1 MKKMLSLLLVFTLVL
16 SMATS
21 AFAAEGTDCGE
32 QPQEQ
37 EDQTAPTVSTLE
49 ELQAAIAAAKDG
61 DTIAIS
67 EEITLDAVTLE
78 TNKRIVIIRS
88 DTYPSGTLIRLYNG
102 AKISGFIFEEPT
114 DSTIICVS
122 SWETAIEIKNCQ
134 FIGNSMNT
142 QSFINAYGGINYP
155 NQVRI
160 DSCYFDGAT
169 KSAIVCTN
177 GLTLTITDSA
187 LTNNSSSTQG
197 GAIYSGGTLILNNF
211 IITDNRAV
219 AGGGIYCNGDLT
231 LTNCQ
236 FSGNEV
242 ENKMYGTDILSL
254 GTLSITDEQVDGAGY
269 YEESTGQKVT
279 LPLTDHANVAK
290 LIYLTDEQAAEYF
303 APEEPDNPDDTEDN
317 EQNGGEDNSN
327 PDEPDEGEPDNPA
340 ETPSDPPE
348 QPDNGEDGDTPI
360 EPEEPP
366 TTPEEPQ
373 DKPDSSDDDYEPPVY
388 RPVRPTKPVEPEPQP
403 APALICNNAVIDTS
417 RSAKLQGYGDGLL
430 HEDDSL
436 SRAQM
441 ATIVYRLLDD
451 ESVAALSVPSSS
463 FTDVDASAWYAPFVL
478 ALADAGV
485 VGGTGNGYF
494 APDSPTTWVQLL
506 TVLGRFVERQECALQ
521 HIRYDGW
528 ARPAIETAVALGW
541 IEDSAEIVPDDVITR
556 GEAVEL
562 INMVLKQYR

>member
-32 QPQEQ
+32 QPQDQ

-78 TNKRIVIIRS
+78 TNKRIIIIRS

-177 GLTLTITDSA
+177 GLTLTITDSGF
-187 LTNNSSSTQG
+187 TDNSSLTQG
-197 GAIYSGGTLILNNF
+197 GAIYSSSTLIL
-211 IITDNRAV
+211 DNCIFTGNKAV
-219 AGGGIYCNGDLT
+219 SGGGVYCSGDLT
-231 LTNCQ
+231 ITDCQ
-236 FSGNEV
+236 FSENQI
-242 ENKMYGTDILSL
+242 ENKTFGTDILSL
-254 GTLSITDEQVDGAGY
+254 GILTMTDDPRDGTGY
-269 YEESTGQKVT
+269 YEESTGEKIV
-279 LPLTDHANVAK
+279 LPLTDYASTAK
-290 LIYLTDEQAAEYF
+290 LIFLTDEQAAEYF
-303 APEEPDNPDDTEDN
+303 APEEPDNPDE
-317 EQNGGEDNSN
+317 
-327 PDEPDEGEPDNPA
+327 EPDTP
-340 ETPSDPPE
+340 ETPSEPPE
-348 QPDNGEDGDTPI
+348 QPDNGEDGDAPI
-360 EPEEPP
+360 EPEESP
-366 TTPEEPQ
+366 TTPEGPQ

-403 APALICNNAVIDTS
+403 APSLICNNAVIDTS

-478 ALADAGV
+478 TLADAGV

>member
-32 QPQEQ
+32 QPQDQ

-49 ELQAAIAAAKDG
+49 ELQAAIAVAKDG

-177 GLTLTITDSA
+177 GLTLTITDSGF
-187 LTNNSSSTQG
+187 TDNSSLTQG
-197 GAIYSGGTLILNNF
+197 GAIYSSSTLIL
-211 IITDNRAV
+211 DNCIFTGNKAV
-219 AGGGIYCNGDLT
+219 SGGGVYCSGDLT
-231 LTNCQ
+231 ITDCQ
-236 FSGNEV
+236 FSENQI
-242 ENKMYGTDILSL
+242 ENKTFGTDILSL
-254 GTLSITDEQVDGAGY
+254 GILTMTDDPRDGTGY
-269 YEESTGQKVT
+269 YEESTGEKIV
-279 LPLTDHANVAK
+279 LPLTDYASTAK
-290 LIYLTDEQAAEYF
+290 LIFLTDEQAAEYF
-303 APEEPDNPDDTEDN
+303 APEEPDNPDE
-317 EQNGGEDNSN
+317 
-327 PDEPDEGEPDNPA
+327 EPDTP
-340 ETPSDPPE
+340 ETPSEPPE
-348 QPDNGEDGDTPI
+348 QPDNGEDGDAPI
-360 EPEEPP
+360 EPEESP
-366 TTPEEPQ
+366 TTPEGPQ

-403 APALICNNAVIDTS
+403 APSLICNNAVIDTS

-528 ARPAIETAVALGW
+528 AKPAIETAVVLGW

>member
-32 QPQEQ
+32 QPQDQ

-177 GLTLTITDSA
+177 GLTLTITDSGF
-187 LTNNSSSTQG
+187 TDNSSLTQG
-197 GAIYSGGTLILNNF
+197 GAIYSSSTLIL
-211 IITDNRAV
+211 DNCIFTGNKAV
-219 AGGGIYCNGDLT
+219 SGGGVYCSGDLT
-231 LTNCQ
+231 ITDCQ
-236 FSGNEV
+236 FSENQI
-242 ENKMYGTDILSL
+242 ENKTFGTDILSL
-254 GTLSITDEQVDGAGY
+254 GILTMTDDPRDGTGY
-269 YEESTGQKVT
+269 YEESTGEKIV
-279 LPLTDHANVAK
+279 LPLTDYASTAK
-290 LIYLTDEQAAEYF
+290 LIFLTDEQAAEYF
-303 APEEPDNPDDTEDN
+303 APEEPDNPDE
-317 EQNGGEDNSN
+317 
-327 PDEPDEGEPDNPA
+327 EPDTP
-340 ETPSDPPE
+340 ETPSEPPE
-348 QPDNGEDGDTPI
+348 QPDNGEDGDAPI
-360 EPEEPP
+360 EPEESP
-366 TTPEEPQ
+366 TTPEGPQ

-403 APALICNNAVIDTS
+403 APSLICNNAVIDTS

-478 ALADAGV
+478 TLADAGV

-528 ARPAIETAVALGW
+528 ARSAIETAVALGW

>member
-32 QPQEQ
+32 QPQDQ

-88 DTYPSGTLIRLYNG
+88 NTYPSGTLIRLYNG

-177 GLTLTITDSA
+177 GLTLTITDSGF
-187 LTNNSSSTQG
+187 TDNSSLTQG
-197 GAIYSGGTLILNNF
+197 GAIYSSSTLIL
-211 IITDNRAV
+211 DNCIFTGNKAV
-219 AGGGIYCNGDLT
+219 SGGGVYCSGDLT
-231 LTNCQ
+231 ITDCQ
-236 FSGNEV
+236 FSENQI
-242 ENKMYGTDILSL
+242 ENKTFGTDILSL
-254 GTLSITDEQVDGAGY
+254 GILTMTDDPRDGTGY
-269 YEESTGQKVT
+269 YEESTGEKIV
-279 LPLTDHANVAK
+279 LPLTDYASTAK
-290 LIYLTDEQAAEYF
+290 LIFLTDEQAAEYF
-303 APEEPDNPDDTEDN
+303 APEEPDNPDE
-317 EQNGGEDNSN
+317 
-327 PDEPDEGEPDNPA
+327 EPDTP
-340 ETPSDPPE
+340 ETPSEPPE
-348 QPDNGEDGDTPI
+348 QPDNGEDGDAPI
-360 EPEEPP
+360 EPEESP
-366 TTPEEPQ
+366 TTPEGPQ

-403 APALICNNAVIDTS
+403 APSLICNNAVIDTS

-478 ALADAGV
+478 TLADAGV

>member
-1 MKKMLSLLLVFTLVL
+1 MEATRSL
-16 SMATS
+16 
-21 AFAAEGTDCGE
+21 
-32 QPQEQ
+32 
-37 EDQTAPTVSTLE
+37 
-49 ELQAAIAAAKDG
+49 IAAAKDG

-67 EEITLDAVTLE
+67 AEITLDAVTLE
-78 TNKRIVIIRS
+78 TNKRIFIIRS

-348 QPDNGEDGDTPI
+348 QPDDGEDGDTPI

-373 DKPDSSDDDYEPPVY
+373 DKPDSSDD
-388 RPVRPTKPVEPEPQP
+388 
-403 APALICNNAVIDTS
+403 
-417 RSAKLQGYGDGLL
+417 GY
-430 HEDDSL
+430 
-436 SRAQM
+436 
-441 ATIVYRLLDD
+441 
-451 ESVAALSVPSSS
+451 
-463 FTDVDASAWYAPFVL
+463 
-478 ALADAGV
+478 
-485 VGGTGNGYF
+485 
-494 APDSPTTWVQLL
+494 
-506 TVLGRFVERQECALQ
+506 
-521 HIRYDGW
+521 
-528 ARPAIETAVALGW
+528 
-541 IEDSAEIVPDDVITR
+541 
-556 GEAVEL
+556 
-562 INMVLKQYR
+562 

>member
-1 MKKMLSLLLVFTLVL
+1 MKKMLSLLLAFALVL

-21 AFAAEGTDCGE
+21 AFAAEGTDWGE

-67 EEITLDAVTLE
+67 AEITLDAVTLE

-114 DSTIICVS
+114 DSTIICGS

-155 NQVRI
+155 NQVKI

-187 LTNNSSSTQG
+187 LTNNSSSTPG
-197 GAIYSGGTLILNNF
+197 GAIYSGGTLMLNNC
-211 IITDNRAV
+211 IITDNHAV
-219 AGGGIYCNGDLT
+219 AGGGIYCNGNLT

-269 YEESTGQKVT
+269 YEESTGEKVT
-279 LPLTDHANVAK
+279 LPLTDYANVAK

-303 APEEPDNPDDTEDN
+303 APEEPDNPGDTEGN

-327 PDEPDEGEPDNPA
+327 PDEPDESEPDNPA
-340 ETPSDPPE
+340 ETPS
-348 QPDNGEDGDTPI
+348 
-360 EPEEPP
+360 
-366 TTPEEPQ
+366 EPQ

-388 RPVRPTKPVEPEPQP
+388 RPVRPTKPVKPDPQP
-403 APALICNNAVIDTS
+403 APALICNSAVIDTS
-417 RSAKLQGYGDGLL
+417 RSIKLQGYADGLI
-430 HEDDSL
+430 HEDDPL

-451 ESVAALSVPSSS
+451 ESVAALSVPSRS
-463 FTDVDASAWYAPFVL
+463 FTDVDASAWYAPSVL

-494 APDSPTTWVQLL
+494 APDSPTTWAQLL
-506 TVLGRFVERQECALQ
+506 TVLGRFVEQQECALQ

-556 GEAVEL
+556 GAAVNL

>member
-32 QPQEQ
+32 QPQDQ

-177 GLTLTITDSA
+177 GLTLTITDSGF
-187 LTNNSSSTQG
+187 TDNSSLTQG
-197 GAIYSGGTLILNNF
+197 GAIYSSSTLILDNCIFTGNKAVSGGGVYCSGDLP
-211 IITDNRAV
+211 ITD
-219 AGGGIYCNGDLT
+219 
-231 LTNCQ
+231 CQ
-236 FSGNEV
+236 FSENQI
-242 ENKMYGTDILSL
+242 ENKTFGTDILSL
-254 GTLSITDEQVDGAGY
+254 GILTMTDDPRDGTGY
-269 YEESTGQKVT
+269 YEESTGEKIV
-279 LPLTDHANVAK
+279 LPLTDYASTAK
-290 LIYLTDEQAAEYF
+290 LIFLTDEQAAEYF
-303 APEEPDNPDDTEDN
+303 APEEPDNPDE
-317 EQNGGEDNSN
+317 
-327 PDEPDEGEPDNPA
+327 EPDTP
-340 ETPSDPPE
+340 ETPSEPPE
-348 QPDNGEDGDTPI
+348 QPDNGEDGDAPI
-360 EPEEPP
+360 EPEESP
-366 TTPEEPQ
+366 TTPEGPQ

-403 APALICNNAVIDTS
+403 APSLICNNAVIDTS

-478 ALADAGV
+478 TLADAGV

>member
-32 QPQEQ
+32 QPQDQ

-177 GLTLTITDSA
+177 GLTLTITDSGF
-187 LTNNSSSTQG
+187 TDNSSLTQG
-197 GAIYSGGTLILNNF
+197 GAIYSSSTLIL
-211 IITDNRAV
+211 DNCIFTGNKAV
-219 AGGGIYCNGDLT
+219 SGGGVYCSGDLT
-231 LTNCQ
+231 ITDCQ
-236 FSGNEV
+236 FSENQI
-242 ENKMYGTDILSL
+242 ENKTFGTDILSL
-254 GTLSITDEQVDGAGY
+254 GILTMTDDPRDGTGY
-269 YEESTGQKVT
+269 YEESTGEKIV
-279 LPLTDHANVAK
+279 LPLTDYASTAK
-290 LIYLTDEQAAEYF
+290 LIFLTDEQAAEYF
-303 APEEPDNPDDTEDN
+303 APEEPDNPDE
-317 EQNGGEDNSN
+317 
-327 PDEPDEGEPDNPA
+327 EPDTP
-340 ETPSDPPE
+340 ETPSEPPE
-348 QPDNGEDGDTPI
+348 QPDNGEDGDAPI
-360 EPEEPP
+360 EPEESP
-366 TTPEEPQ
+366 TTPEGPQ
-373 DKPDSSDDDYEPPVY
+373 YKPDSSDDDYEPPIY

-403 APALICNNAVIDTS
+403 APSLICNNAVIDTS

-478 ALADAGV
+478 TLADAGV

>member
-1 MKKMLSLLLVFTLVL
+1 MKKMLSLLLAFALVL

-21 AFAAEGTDCGE
+21 AFAAEGTDWGE

-67 EEITLDAVTLE
+67 AEITLDAVTLE

-155 NQVRI
+155 NQVKI

-187 LTNNSSSTQG
+187 LTKNSSSTPG
-197 GAIYSGGTLILNNF
+197 GAIYSGGTLMLNNC
-211 IITDNRAV
+211 IITDNHAV
-219 AGGGIYCNGDLT
+219 AGGGIYCNGNLT

-269 YEESTGQKVT
+269 YEESTGEKVT
-279 LPLTDHANVAK
+279 LPLTDYANVAK

-303 APEEPDNPDDTEDN
+303 APEEPDNPGDTEGN

-327 PDEPDEGEPDNPA
+327 PDEPDESEPDNPA
-340 ETPSDPPE
+340 ETPS
-348 QPDNGEDGDTPI
+348 
-360 EPEEPP
+360 
-366 TTPEEPQ
+366 EPQ

-388 RPVRPTKPVEPEPQP
+388 RPVRPTKPVKPDPQP
-403 APALICNNAVIDTS
+403 APALICNSAVIDTS
-417 RSAKLQGYGDGLL
+417 RSIKLQGYADGLI
-430 HEDDSL
+430 HEDDPL

-451 ESVAALSVPSSS
+451 ESVAALSVPSRS
-463 FTDVDASAWYAPFVL
+463 FTDVDASAWYAPSVL

-494 APDSPTTWVQLL
+494 APDSPTTWAQLL
-506 TVLGRFVERQECALQ
+506 TVLGRFVEQQECALQ

-528 ARPAIETAVALGW
+528 ARPTIETAVALGW

-556 GEAVEL
+556 GAAVNL

>member
-67 EEITLDAVTLE
+67 AEITLDAVTLE
-78 TNKRIVIIRS
+78 TNKRIFIIRS

-348 QPDNGEDGDTPI
+348 QPDDGEDGDTPI

-521 HIRYDGW
+521 HIRYDGH
-528 ARPAIETAVALGW
+528 
-541 IEDSAEIVPDDVITR
+541 
-556 GEAVEL
+556 
-562 INMVLKQYR
+562 

>member
-1 MKKMLSLLLVFTLVL
+1 MKKMLSLLLVFALVL

-21 AFAAEGTDCGE
+21 AFAAEGTDWGE

-49 ELQAAIAAAKDG
+49 ELQAAIAATKDG

-67 EEITLDAVTLE
+67 AEITLDAVTLE

-155 NQVRI
+155 NQVKI

-187 LTNNSSSTQG
+187 LTNNSSSTPG
-197 GAIYSGGTLILNNF
+197 GAIYSGGTLILNNC
-211 IITDNRAV
+211 IITDNHAV

-269 YEESTGQKVT
+269 YEESTGEKVT
-279 LPLTDHANVAK
+279 LPLTDCANVAK

-303 APEEPDNPDDTEDN
+303 APEEPDNPGDTEGN

-327 PDEPDEGEPDNPA
+327 PDEPDESEPDNPA
-340 ETPSDPPE
+340 ETPS
-348 QPDNGEDGDTPI
+348 
-360 EPEEPP
+360 
-366 TTPEEPQ
+366 EPQ

-388 RPVRPTKPVEPEPQP
+388 RPVRPTKPVKPDPQP

-417 RSAKLQGYGDGLL
+417 RSIKLQGYADGLI
-430 HEDDSL
+430 HEDDPL

-441 ATIVYRLLDD
+441 ATIVYRSLDD
-451 ESVAALSVPSSS
+451 ESVAALSVPSRS
-463 FTDVDASAWYAPFVL
+463 FTDVDASAWYAPSVL

-494 APDSPTTWVQLL
+494 APDSPTTWAQLL
-506 TVLGRFVERQECALQ
+506 TVLGRFVEQQECALQ

-556 GEAVEL
+556 GAAVNL

>member
-32 QPQEQ
+32 QPQDQ

-177 GLTLTITDSA
+177 GLTLTITDSGF
-187 LTNNSSSTQG
+187 TDNSSLTQG
-197 GAIYSGGTLILNNF
+197 GAIYSSSTLIL
-211 IITDNRAV
+211 DNCIFTGNKAV
-219 AGGGIYCNGDLT
+219 SGGGVYCSGDLT
-231 LTNCQ
+231 ITDCQ
-236 FSGNEV
+236 FSENQI
-242 ENKMYGTDILSL
+242 ENKTFGTDVLSL
-254 GTLSITDEQVDGAGY
+254 GILTMTDDPRDGTGY
-269 YEESTGQKVT
+269 YEESTGEKIV
-279 LPLTDHANVAK
+279 LPLTDYASTAK
-290 LIYLTDEQAAEYF
+290 LIFLTDEQAAEYF
-303 APEEPDNPDDTEDN
+303 APEEPDNPDE
-317 EQNGGEDNSN
+317 
-327 PDEPDEGEPDNPA
+327 EPDTP
-340 ETPSDPPE
+340 ETPSEPPE
-348 QPDNGEDGDTPI
+348 QPDNGEDGDAPI
-360 EPEEPP
+360 EPEESP
-366 TTPEEPQ
+366 TTPEGPQ
-373 DKPDSSDDDYEPPVY
+373 YKPDSSDDDYEPPIY

-403 APALICNNAVIDTS
+403 APSLICNNAVIDTS

-478 ALADAGV
+478 TLADAGV

>member
-1 MKKMLSLLLVFTLVL
+1 MKKMLSLLLVFALVL

-21 AFAAEGTDCGE
+21 AFAAEGTDWGE

-67 EEITLDAVTLE
+67 AEITLDAVTLE

-155 NQVRI
+155 NQVKI

-187 LTNNSSSTQG
+187 LTNNSSSTPG
-197 GAIYSGGTLILNNF
+197 GAIYSGGTLILNNC
-211 IITDNRAV
+211 IITDNHAV
-219 AGGGIYCNGDLT
+219 AGGGICCNGDLT

-269 YEESTGQKVT
+269 YEESTGEKVT
-279 LPLTDHANVAK
+279 LPLTDCANVAK

-303 APEEPDNPDDTEDN
+303 APEEPDNPGDTEGN

-327 PDEPDEGEPDNPA
+327 PDEPDESEPDNPA
-340 ETPSDPPE
+340 ETPS
-348 QPDNGEDGDTPI
+348 
-360 EPEEPP
+360 
-366 TTPEEPQ
+366 EPQ

-388 RPVRPTKPVEPEPQP
+388 RPVRPTKPVKPDPQP

-417 RSAKLQGYGDGLL
+417 RSIKLQGYADGLI
-430 HEDDSL
+430 HEDDPL

-451 ESVAALSVPSSS
+451 ESVAALSVPSRS
-463 FTDVDASAWYAPFVL
+463 FTDVDASAWYAPSVL

-494 APDSPTTWVQLL
+494 APDSPTTWAQLL
-506 TVLGRFVERQECALQ
+506 TVLGRFVEQQECALQ

-541 IEDSAEIVPDDVITR
+541 IEDSAEIVLDDVITR
-556 GEAVEL
+556 GAAVNL

>member
-1 MKKMLSLLLVFTLVL
+1 MKKMLSLLLVFMLVL

-21 AFAAEGTDCGE
+21 AFAAEGTDCSE

-67 EEITLDAVTLE
+67 AEITLDAVTLE

-102 AKISGFIFEEPT
+102 ARISGFIFEEPT

-155 NQVRI
+155 NQVKI

-177 GLTLTITDSA
+177 RLTLTITDSA

-197 GAIYSGGTLILNNF
+197 GAIYSGGTLILNNC

-236 FSGNEV
+236 FSGDEV

-451 ESVAALSVPSSS
+451 ESVAALSAPSSS
-463 FTDVDASAWYAPFVL
+463 FTDVDADAWYAPSVL

-485 VGGTGNGYF
+485 VGGTGGGCF
-494 APDSPTTWVQLL
+494 APNSPTTWAQLL
-506 TVLGRFVERQECALQ
+506 TVLGRFVEPQECPLQ
-521 HIRYDGW
+521 LIQYDGW
-528 ARPAIETAVALGW
+528 AREAVQSAVAYGW
-541 IEDSAEIVPDDVITR
+541 LEDSADFNADAVVSR
-556 GEAVEL
+556 GELVEF
-562 INMVLKQYR
+562 INGILELYR

>member
-32 QPQEQ
+32 QPQDQ

-177 GLTLTITDSA
+177 GLTLTITDSGF
-187 LTNNSSSTQG
+187 TDNSSLTQG
-197 GAIYSGGTLILNNF
+197 GAIYSSSTLIL
-211 IITDNRAV
+211 DNCIFTGNKAV
-219 AGGGIYCNGDLT
+219 SGGGVYCSGDLT
-231 LTNCQ
+231 ITDCQ
-236 FSGNEV
+236 FSENQI
-242 ENKMYGTDILSL
+242 ENKTFGTDILSL
-254 GTLSITDEQVDGAGY
+254 GILTMTDDPRDGTGY
-269 YEESTGQKVT
+269 YEESTGEKIV
-279 LPLTDHANVAK
+279 LPLTDYASTAK
-290 LIYLTDEQAAEYF
+290 LIFLTDEQAAEYF
-303 APEEPDNPDDTEDN
+303 APEEPDNPDE
-317 EQNGGEDNSN
+317 
-327 PDEPDEGEPDNPA
+327 EPDTP
-340 ETPSDPPE
+340 ETPSEPPE
-348 QPDNGEDGDTPI
+348 QPDNGEDGDAPI
-360 EPEEPP
+360 EPEESP
-366 TTPEEPQ
+366 TTPEGPQ

-403 APALICNNAVIDTS
+403 APSLICNNAVIDTS

-478 ALADAGV
+478 TLADAGV

-562 INMVLKQYR
+562 INMVLKAEIVEP

>member
-32 QPQEQ
+32 QPQDQ

-177 GLTLTITDSA
+177 GLTLTIADSGFTD
-187 LTNNSSSTQG
+187 NSSLTQG
-197 GAIYSGGTLILNNF
+197 GAIYSSSTLIL
-211 IITDNRAV
+211 DNCIFTGNKAV
-219 AGGGIYCNGDLT
+219 SGGGVYCSGDLT
-231 LTNCQ
+231 ITDCQ
-236 FSGNEV
+236 FSENQI
-242 ENKMYGTDILSL
+242 ENKTFGTDILSL
-254 GTLSITDEQVDGAGY
+254 GILTMTDDPRDGTGY
-269 YEESTGQKVT
+269 YEESTGEKIV
-279 LPLTDHANVAK
+279 LPLTDYASTAK
-290 LIYLTDEQAAEYF
+290 LIFLTDEQAAEYF
-303 APEEPDNPDDTEDN
+303 APEEPDNPDE
-317 EQNGGEDNSN
+317 
-327 PDEPDEGEPDNPA
+327 EPDTP
-340 ETPSDPPE
+340 ETPSEPPE
-348 QPDNGEDGDTPI
+348 QPDNGEDGDAPI
-360 EPEEPP
+360 EPEESP
-366 TTPEEPQ
+366 TTPEGPQ

-403 APALICNNAVIDTS
+403 APSLICNNAVIDTS

-478 ALADAGV
+478 TLADAGV

>member
-1 MKKMLSLLLVFTLVL
+1 MKKMLSLLLAFALVL

-21 AFAAEGTDCGE
+21 AFAAEGTDWGE

-67 EEITLDAVTLE
+67 AEITLDAVTLE

-155 NQVRI
+155 NQVKI

-187 LTNNSSSTQG
+187 LTNNSSSTPG
-197 GAIYSGGTLILNNF
+197 GAIYSGGTLMLNNC
-211 IITDNRAV
+211 IITDNHAV
-219 AGGGIYCNGDLT
+219 AGGGIYCNGNLT

-269 YEESTGQKVT
+269 YEESTGEKVT
-279 LPLTDHANVAK
+279 LPLTDYANVAK

-303 APEEPDNPDDTEDN
+303 APEEPDNPGDTEGN

-327 PDEPDEGEPDNPA
+327 PDEPDESEPDNPA
-340 ETPSDPPE
+340 ETPS
-348 QPDNGEDGDTPI
+348 
-360 EPEEPP
+360 
-366 TTPEEPQ
+366 EPQ

-388 RPVRPTKPVEPEPQP
+388 RPVRPTKPVKPDPQP
-403 APALICNNAVIDTS
+403 APALICNSAVIDTS
-417 RSAKLQGYGDGLL
+417 RSIKLQGYADGLI
-430 HEDDSL
+430 HEDDPL

-451 ESVAALSVPSSS
+451 ESVAALSVPSRS
-463 FTDVDASAWYAPFVL
+463 FTDVDASAWYAPSVL

-494 APDSPTTWVQLL
+494 APDIPTTWAQLL
-506 TVLGRFVERQECALQ
+506 TVLGRFVEQQECALQ

-556 GEAVEL
+556 GAAVNL

>member
-1 MKKMLSLLLVFTLVL
+1 MKKMLSLLLVFALVL

-21 AFAAEGTDCGE
+21 AFAAEGTDWGE

-67 EEITLDAVTLE
+67 AEITLDAVTLE

-155 NQVRI
+155 NQVKI

-187 LTNNSSSTQG
+187 LTNNSSSTPG
-197 GAIYSGGTLILNNF
+197 GAIYSGGTLILNNC
-211 IITDNRAV
+211 IISDNHAV

-269 YEESTGQKVT
+269 YEEATGEKVT
-279 LPLTDHANVAK
+279 LPLTDYANVAK

-303 APEEPDNPDDTEDN
+303 APEEPDNPGDTEGN

-327 PDEPDEGEPDNPA
+327 PDEPDESEPDNPA
-340 ETPSDPPE
+340 ETPS
-348 QPDNGEDGDTPI
+348 
-360 EPEEPP
+360 
-366 TTPEEPQ
+366 EPQ

-388 RPVRPTKPVEPEPQP
+388 RPVRPTKPVKPDPQP

-417 RSAKLQGYGDGLL
+417 RSIKLQGYADGLI
-430 HEDDSL
+430 HEDDPL

-451 ESVAALSVPSSS
+451 ESVAALSVPSRS
-463 FTDVDASAWYAPFVL
+463 FTDVDASAWYAPSVL

-494 APDSPTTWVQLL
+494 APDSPTTWAQLL
-506 TVLGRFVERQECALQ
+506 TVLGRFVEQQECALQ

-556 GEAVEL
+556 GAAVNL

>member
-32 QPQEQ
+32 QPQDQ

-177 GLTLTITDSA
+177 GLTLTITDSGF
-187 LTNNSSSTQG
+187 TDNSSLTQG
-197 GAIYSGGTLILNNF
+197 GAIYSSSTLIL
-211 IITDNRAV
+211 DNCIFTGNKAV
-219 AGGGIYCNGDLT
+219 SGGGVYCSGDLT
-231 LTNCQ
+231 ITDCQ
-236 FSGNEV
+236 FSENQI
-242 ENKMYGTDILSL
+242 ENKTFGTDILSL
-254 GTLSITDEQVDGAGY
+254 GILTMTDDPRDGTGY
-269 YEESTGQKVT
+269 YEESTGEKIV
-279 LPLTDHANVAK
+279 LPLTDYASTAK
-290 LIYLTDEQAAEYF
+290 LIFLTDEQAAEYF
-303 APEEPDNPDDTEDN
+303 APEEPDNPDE
-317 EQNGGEDNSN
+317 
-327 PDEPDEGEPDNPA
+327 EPDTP
-340 ETPSDPPE
+340 ETPSEPPE
-348 QPDNGEDGDTPI
+348 QPDNGEDGDA
-360 EPEEPP
+360 PEESP

-403 APALICNNAVIDTS
+403 APSLICNNAVIDTS

-528 ARPAIETAVALGW
+528 AKPAIETAVVLGW

>member
-32 QPQEQ
+32 QPQDQ

-177 GLTLTITDSA
+177 GLTLTITDSGF
-187 LTNNSSSTQG
+187 TDNSSLTQG
-197 GAIYSGGTLILNNF
+197 GAIYSSSTLIL
-211 IITDNRAV
+211 DNCIFTGNKAV
-219 AGGGIYCNGDLT
+219 SGGGVYCSGDLT
-231 LTNCQ
+231 ITDCQ
-236 FSGNEV
+236 FSENQI
-242 ENKMYGTDILSL
+242 ENKTFGTDILSL
-254 GTLSITDEQVDGAGY
+254 GILTMTDDPRDGTGY
-269 YEESTGQKVT
+269 YEESTGEKIV
-279 LPLTDHANVAK
+279 LPLTDYASTAK
-290 LIYLTDEQAAEYF
+290 LIFLTDEQAAEYF
-303 APEEPDNPDDTEDN
+303 APEEPDNPDE
-317 EQNGGEDNSN
+317 
-327 PDEPDEGEPDNPA
+327 EPDTP
-340 ETPSDPPE
+340 ETPSEPPE
-348 QPDNGEDGDTPI
+348 QPDNGEDGDAPI
-360 EPEEPP
+360 EPEESP
-366 TTPEEPQ
+366 TTPEGPQ
-373 DKPDSSDDDYEPPVY
+373 NKPDSSDDDYEPPVY

-403 APALICNNAVIDTS
+403 APSLICNNAVIDTS

-478 ALADAGV
+478 TLADAGV

>member
-32 QPQEQ
+32 QPQDQ

-177 GLTLTITDSA
+177 GLTLTITDSGF
-187 LTNNSSSTQG
+187 TDNSSLTQG
-197 GAIYSGGTLILNNF
+197 GAIYSSSTLIL
-211 IITDNRAV
+211 DNCIFTGNKAV
-219 AGGGIYCNGDLT
+219 SGGGVYCSGDLT
-231 LTNCQ
+231 ITDCQ
-236 FSGNEV
+236 FSENQI
-242 ENKMYGTDILSL
+242 ENKTFGTDILSL
-254 GTLSITDEQVDGAGY
+254 GILTMTDDPRDGTGY
-269 YEESTGQKVT
+269 YEESTGEKIV
-279 LPLTDHANVAK
+279 LPLTDYASTAK
-290 LIYLTDEQAAEYF
+290 LIFLTDEQAAEYF
-303 APEEPDNPDDTEDN
+303 APEEPDNPDE
-317 EQNGGEDNSN
+317 
-327 PDEPDEGEPDNPA
+327 EPDTP
-340 ETPSDPPE
+340 ETPSEPPE
-348 QPDNGEDGDTPI
+348 QPDNGEDGDAPI
-360 EPEEPP
+360 EPEESP
-366 TTPEEPQ
+366 TTPEGPQ

-403 APALICNNAVIDTS
+403 APSLICNNAVIDTS

-451 ESVAALSVPSSS
+451 ESVAALSVPSRS
-463 FTDVDASAWYAPFVL
+463 FTDVDAGAWYAPSVL

>member
-32 QPQEQ
+32 QPQDQ

-177 GLTLTITDSA
+177 GLTLTITDSGF
-187 LTNNSSSTQG
+187 TDNSSLTQG
-197 GAIYSGGTLILNNF
+197 GAIYSSSTLIL
-211 IITDNRAV
+211 DNCIFTVNKAV
-219 AGGGIYCNGDLT
+219 SGGGVYCSGDLT
-231 LTNCQ
+231 ITDCQ
-236 FSGNEV
+236 FSENQI
-242 ENKMYGTDILSL
+242 ENKTFGTDILSL
-254 GTLSITDEQVDGAGY
+254 GILTMTDDPRDGTGY
-269 YEESTGQKVT
+269 YEESTGEKIV
-279 LPLTDHANVAK
+279 LPLTDYASTAK
-290 LIYLTDEQAAEYF
+290 LIFLTDEQAAEYF
-303 APEEPDNPDDTEDN
+303 APEEPDNPDE
-317 EQNGGEDNSN
+317 
-327 PDEPDEGEPDNPA
+327 EPDTP
-340 ETPSDPPE
+340 ETPSEPPE
-348 QPDNGEDGDTPI
+348 QPDNGEDGDAPI
-360 EPEEPP
+360 EPEESP
-366 TTPEEPQ
+366 TTPEGPQ

-403 APALICNNAVIDTS
+403 APSLICNNAVIDTS

-478 ALADAGV
+478 TLADAGV

>member
-32 QPQEQ
+32 QPQDQ

-177 GLTLTITDSA
+177 GLTLTITDSGF
-187 LTNNSSSTQG
+187 TDNSSLTQG
-197 GAIYSGGTLILNNF
+197 GAIYSSSTLIL
-211 IITDNRAV
+211 DNCIFTGNKAV
-219 AGGGIYCNGDLT
+219 SGGGVYCSGDLT
-231 LTNCQ
+231 ITDCQ
-236 FSGNEV
+236 FSENQI
-242 ENKMYGTDILSL
+242 ENKTFGTDILSL
-254 GTLSITDEQVDGAGY
+254 GILTMTDDPRDGTGY
-269 YEESTGQKVT
+269 YEESTGEKIV
-279 LPLTDHANVAK
+279 LPLTDYASTAK
-290 LIYLTDEQAAEYF
+290 LIFLTDEQAAEYF
-303 APEEPDNPDDTEDN
+303 APEEPDNPDE
-317 EQNGGEDNSN
+317 
-327 PDEPDEGEPDNPA
+327 EPDTP
-340 ETPSDPPE
+340 ETPSEPPE
-348 QPDNGEDGDTPI
+348 QPDNGEDGDAPI
-360 EPEEPP
+360 EPEESP
-366 TTPEEPQ
+366 TTPEGPQ
-373 DKPDSSDDDYEPPVY
+373 YKPDSSDDDYEPPIY
-388 RPVRPTKPVEPEPQP
+388 RPVRPTKPVEPEPKP
-403 APALICNNAVIDTS
+403 APSLICNNAVIDTS

-478 ALADAGV
+478 TLADAGV

>member
-1 MKKMLSLLLVFTLVL
+1 MKKILSLLLVFTLVL

-32 QPQEQ
+32 QPQDQ

-177 GLTLTITDSA
+177 GLTLTITDSGF
-187 LTNNSSSTQG
+187 TDNSSLTQG
-197 GAIYSGGTLILNNF
+197 GAIYSSSTLIL
-211 IITDNRAV
+211 DNCIFTGNKAV
-219 AGGGIYCNGDLT
+219 SGGGVYCSGDLT
-231 LTNCQ
+231 ITDCQ
-236 FSGNEV
+236 FSENQI
-242 ENKMYGTDILSL
+242 ENKTFGTDILSL
-254 GTLSITDEQVDGAGY
+254 GILTMTDDPRDGTGY
-269 YEESTGQKVT
+269 YEESTGEKIV
-279 LPLTDHANVAK
+279 LPLTDYASTAK
-290 LIYLTDEQAAEYF
+290 LIFLTDEQAAEYF
-303 APEEPDNPDDTEDN
+303 APEEPDNPDE
-317 EQNGGEDNSN
+317 
-327 PDEPDEGEPDNPA
+327 EPDTP
-340 ETPSDPPE
+340 ETPSEPPE
-348 QPDNGEDGDTPI
+348 QPDNGEDGDAPI
-360 EPEEPP
+360 EPEESP
-366 TTPEEPQ
+366 TTPEGPQ

-403 APALICNNAVIDTS
+403 APSLICNNAVIDTS

-478 ALADAGV
+478 TLADAGV

>member
-32 QPQEQ
+32 QPQDQ

-155 NQVRI
+155 NQVKI

-187 LTNNSSSTQG
+187 LTNNSSSTPG
-197 GAIYSGGTLILNNF
+197 GAIYSGGTLMLNNC
-211 IITDNRAV
+211 IITDNHAV
-219 AGGGIYCNGDLT
+219 AGGGIYCNGNLT

-269 YEESTGQKVT
+269 YEESTGEKVT
-279 LPLTDHANVAK
+279 LPLTDYANVAK

-303 APEEPDNPDDTEDN
+303 APEEPDNPGDTEGN

-327 PDEPDEGEPDNPA
+327 PDEPDESEPDNPA
-340 ETPSDPPE
+340 ETPS
-348 QPDNGEDGDTPI
+348 
-360 EPEEPP
+360 
-366 TTPEEPQ
+366 EPQ

-388 RPVRPTKPVEPEPQP
+388 RPVRPTKPVKPDPQP
-403 APALICNNAVIDTS
+403 APALICNSAVIDTS
-417 RSAKLQGYGDGLL
+417 RSIKLQGYADGLI
-430 HEDDSL
+430 HEDDPL

-451 ESVAALSVPSSS
+451 ESVAALSVPSRS
-463 FTDVDASAWYAPFVL
+463 FTDVDASAWYAPSVL

-494 APDSPTTWVQLL
+494 APDSPTTWAQLL
-506 TVLGRFVERQECALQ
+506 TVLGRFVEQQECALQ

-556 GEAVEL
+556 GAAVNL

>member
-21 AFAAEGTDCGE
+21 AFAAEGTVRSE

-37 EDQTAPTVSTLE
+37 EDQTATSVSTLE

-67 EEITLDAVTLE
+67 SEITLDAATLE
-78 TNKRIVIIRS
+78 TDKRIVIIRA

-155 NQVRI
+155 NQVKI

-177 GLTLTITDSA
+177 GLTLTITDSGF
-187 LTNNSSSTQG
+187 TNNSSLTQG
-197 GAIYSGGTLILNNF
+197 GAIYSSSTLIL
-211 IITDNRAV
+211 DNCTFTGNKAV
-219 AGGGIYCNGDLT
+219 SGGGVYCSGDLT
-231 LTNCQ
+231 ITDCQ
-236 FSGNEV
+236 FSGNQIES
-242 ENKMYGTDILSL
+242 EKFGTDILSFGAL
-254 GTLSITDEQVDGAGY
+254 TITDDPQDGAGY
-269 YEESTGQKVT
+269 YEESTGEKVT
-279 LPLTDHANVAK
+279 LPFTDHANVAK

-303 APEEPDNPDDTEDN
+303 APEESDNPDDTEDN
-317 EQNGGEDNSN
+317 EQNGGADNSN

-340 ETPSDPPE
+340 ETPSEPPE
-348 QPDNGEDGDTPI
+348 QPDNGEEDTPI

-417 RSAKLQGYGDGLL
+417 RSAKLHGYGDGLL

-451 ESVAALSVPSSS
+451 ESVAALSVPSRS
-463 FTDVDASAWYAPFVL
+463 FTDVDAGAWYAPSVL

-494 APDSPTTWVQLL
+494 APDSPTTWAQLL
-506 TVLGRFVERQECALQ
+506 TVLGRFVEQQECALQ

-556 GEAVEL
+556 GAAVDL

>member
-67 EEITLDAVTLE
+67 AEITLDAGTLE

-155 NQVRI
+155 NQVKI

-177 GLTLTITDSA
+177 GLTLTITDSGF
-187 LTNNSSSTQG
+187 TNNSSLTQG
-197 GAIYSGGTLILNNF
+197 GAIYSSSTLIL
-211 IITDNRAV
+211 DNCIFTGNKAV
-219 AGGGIYCNGDLT
+219 SGGGVYCSGDLT
-231 LTNCQ
+231 ITDCQ
-236 FSGNEV
+236 FSENQI
-242 ENKMYGTDILSL
+242 ENKTFGTDILSL
-254 GTLSITDEQVDGAGY
+254 GILTMTDDPRDGTGY
-269 YEESTGQKVT
+269 YEESTGEKIV
-279 LPLTDHANVAK
+279 LPLTDYASTAK
-290 LIYLTDEQAAEYF
+290 LIFLTDEQAAEYF
-303 APEEPDNPDDTEDN
+303 APEEPDNPDE
-317 EQNGGEDNSN
+317 
-327 PDEPDEGEPDNPA
+327 EPDTP
-340 ETPSDPPE
+340 ETPSEPPE
-348 QPDNGEDGDTPI
+348 QPDNGEDGDAPI

-451 ESVAALSVPSSS
+451 ESVAALSVPSHS
-463 FTDVDASAWYAPFVL
+463 FTDVDASAWYAPSVL

-494 APDSPTTWVQLL
+494 APDSPTTWAQLL
-506 TVLGRFVERQECALQ
+506 TVLGRFVEQQECALQ

-556 GEAVEL
+556 GAAVDL

>member
-32 QPQEQ
+32 QPQDQ

-177 GLTLTITDSA
+177 GLTLTITDSGF
-187 LTNNSSSTQG
+187 TDNSSLTQG
-197 GAIYSGGTLILNNF
+197 GAIYSSSTLIL
-211 IITDNRAV
+211 DNCIFTGNKAV
-219 AGGGIYCNGDLT
+219 SGGGVYCSGDLT
-231 LTNCQ
+231 ITDCQ
-236 FSGNEV
+236 FSENQI
-242 ENKMYGTDILSL
+242 ENKTFGTDILSL
-254 GTLSITDEQVDGAGY
+254 GILTMTDDPRDGTGY
-269 YEESTGQKVT
+269 YEESTGEKIV
-279 LPLTDHANVAK
+279 LPLTDYASTAK
-290 LIYLTDEQAAEYF
+290 LIFLTDEQAAEYF
-303 APEEPDNPDDTEDN
+303 APEEPDNPDE
-317 EQNGGEDNSN
+317 
-327 PDEPDEGEPDNPA
+327 EPDTP
-340 ETPSDPPE
+340 ETPSEPPE
-348 QPDNGEDGDTPI
+348 QPDNGEDGDAPI
-360 EPEEPP
+360 EPEESP
-366 TTPEEPQ
+366 TTPEGPQ

-403 APALICNNAVIDTS
+403 APSLICNNAVIDTS

-478 ALADAGV
+478 TLADAGV

-506 TVLGRFVERQECALQ
+506 TVLGRFV
-521 HIRYDGW
+521 
-528 ARPAIETAVALGW
+528 
-541 IEDSAEIVPDDVITR
+541 
-556 GEAVEL
+556 
-562 INMVLKQYR
+562 

>member
-1 MKKMLSLLLVFTLVL
+1 MKKMLSLLLAFALVL

-21 AFAAEGTDCGE
+21 AFAAEGTDWGE

-67 EEITLDAVTLE
+67 AEITLDAVTLE

-155 NQVRI
+155 NQVKI

-187 LTNNSSSTQG
+187 LTNNSSSTPG
-197 GAIYSGGTLILNNF
+197 GAIYSGGTLMLNNC
-211 IITDNRAV
+211 IITDNHAV
-219 AGGGIYCNGDLT
+219 AGGGIYCNGNLT

-269 YEESTGQKVT
+269 YEESTGEKVT
-279 LPLTDHANVAK
+279 LPLTDYANVAK

-303 APEEPDNPDDTEDN
+303 APEEPDNPGDTEGN
-317 EQNGGEDNSN
+317 EQNDGEDNSN
-327 PDEPDEGEPDNPA
+327 PDEPDESEPDNPA
-340 ETPSDPPE
+340 ETPS
-348 QPDNGEDGDTPI
+348 
-360 EPEEPP
+360 
-366 TTPEEPQ
+366 EPQ

-388 RPVRPTKPVEPEPQP
+388 RPVRPTKPVKPDPQP
-403 APALICNNAVIDTS
+403 APALICNSAVIDTS
-417 RSAKLQGYGDGLL
+417 RSIKLQGYADGLI
-430 HEDDSL
+430 HEDDPL

-451 ESVAALSVPSSS
+451 ESVAALSVPSRS
-463 FTDVDASAWYAPFVL
+463 FTDVDASAWYAPSVL

-494 APDSPTTWVQLL
+494 APDSPTTWAQLL
-506 TVLGRFVERQECALQ
+506 TVLGRFVEQQECALQ

-556 GEAVEL
+556 GAAVNL

>member
-1 MKKMLSLLLVFTLVL
+1 MKKMLSLLLVFALVL

-21 AFAAEGTDCGE
+21 AFAAEGTDWGE

-67 EEITLDAVTLE
+67 AEITLDAVTLE

-155 NQVRI
+155 NQVKI

-169 KSAIVCTN
+169 KSAIACTN
-177 GLTLTITDSA
+177 GLTLTITDSGF
-187 LTNNSSSTQG
+187 TNNSSLTQG
-197 GAIYSGGTLILNNF
+197 GAIYSSSTLIL
-211 IITDNRAV
+211 DNCIFTGNKAV
-219 AGGGIYCNGDLT
+219 SGGGVYCSGDLT
-231 LTNCQ
+231 ITDCQ
-236 FSGNEV
+236 FSENQI
-242 ENKMYGTDILSL
+242 ENKTFGTDILSL
-254 GTLSITDEQVDGAGY
+254 GILTMTDDPRDGTGY
-269 YEESTGQKVT
+269 YEESTGEKIV
-279 LPLTDHANVAK
+279 LPITDYASTAK
-290 LIYLTDEQAAEYF
+290 LIFLTDEQAAEYF
-303 APEEPDNPDDTEDN
+303 APEEPDNPDE
-317 EQNGGEDNSN
+317 
-327 PDEPDEGEPDNPA
+327 EPDTP
-340 ETPSDPPE
+340 ETPSEPPE
-348 QPDNGEDGDTPI
+348 QPDNGEDGDAPI
-360 EPEEPP
+360 KPEEPP

-403 APALICNNAVIDTS
+403 APSLICNNAVIDTS

-451 ESVAALSVPSSS
+451 ESVAALSVPSHS
-463 FTDVDASAWYAPFVL
+463 FTDVDASAWYAPSVL

-494 APDSPTTWVQLL
+494 APDSPTTWAQLL
-506 TVLGRFVERQECALQ
+506 TVLGRFVEQQECALQ

-556 GEAVEL
+556 GAAVDL

>member
-1 MKKMLSLLLVFTLVL
+1 MKKMLSLLLVFALVL

-21 AFAAEGTDCGE
+21 AFAAEGTDWGE

-67 EEITLDAVTLE
+67 AEITLDAVTLE

-155 NQVRI
+155 NQVKI

-187 LTNNSSSTQG
+187 LTNNSSSTPG
-197 GAIYSGGTLILNNF
+197 GAIYSGGTLILNNC
-211 IITDNRAV
+211 IITDNHAV
-219 AGGGIYCNGDLT
+219 AGGGICCNGDLT

-269 YEESTGQKVT
+269 YEESTGEKVT
-279 LPLTDHANVAK
+279 LPLTDCANVAK

-303 APEEPDNPDDTEDN
+303 APEEPDNPGDTEGN

-327 PDEPDEGEPDNPA
+327 PDEPDESEPDNPA
-340 ETPSDPPE
+340 ETPS
-348 QPDNGEDGDTPI
+348 
-360 EPEEPP
+360 
-366 TTPEEPQ
+366 EPQ

-388 RPVRPTKPVEPEPQP
+388 RPVRPTKPVKPDPQP

-417 RSAKLQGYGDGLL
+417 RSIKLQGYADGLI
-430 HEDDSL
+430 HEDDPL

-441 ATIVYRLLDD
+441 ATIVHRLLDD
-451 ESVAALSVPSSS
+451 ESVAALSVPSRS
-463 FTDVDASAWYAPFVL
+463 FTDVDASAWYAPSVL

-494 APDSPTTWVQLL
+494 APDSPTTWAQLL
-506 TVLGRFVERQECALQ
+506 TVLGRFVEQQECALQ

-556 GEAVEL
+556 GAAVNL

>member
-32 QPQEQ
+32 QPQDQ

-134 FIGNSMNT
+134 FIGNSMNS

-177 GLTLTITDSA
+177 GLTLTITDSGF
-187 LTNNSSSTQG
+187 TDNSSLTQG
-197 GAIYSGGTLILNNF
+197 GAIYSSSTLIL
-211 IITDNRAV
+211 DNCIFTGNKAV
-219 AGGGIYCNGDLT
+219 SGGGVYCSGDLT
-231 LTNCQ
+231 ITDCQ
-236 FSGNEV
+236 FSENQI
-242 ENKMYGTDILSL
+242 ENKTFGTDILSL
-254 GTLSITDEQVDGAGY
+254 GILTMTDDPRDGTGY
-269 YEESTGQKVT
+269 YEESTGEKIV
-279 LPLTDHANVAK
+279 LPLTDYASTAK
-290 LIYLTDEQAAEYF
+290 LIFLTDEQAAEYF
-303 APEEPDNPDDTEDN
+303 APEEPDNPDE
-317 EQNGGEDNSN
+317 
-327 PDEPDEGEPDNPA
+327 EPDTP
-340 ETPSDPPE
+340 ETPSEPPE
-348 QPDNGEDGDTPI
+348 QPDNGEDGDAPI
-360 EPEEPP
+360 EPEESP
-366 TTPEEPQ
+366 TTPEGPQ

-403 APALICNNAVIDTS
+403 APSLICNNAVIDTS

-478 ALADAGV
+478 TLADAGV

>member
-1 MKKMLSLLLVFTLVL
+1 MKKMLSLLLVFALVL

-21 AFAAEGTDCGE
+21 AFAAEGTDWGE

-49 ELQAAIAAAKDG
+49 ELQAAIAATKDG

-67 EEITLDAVTLE
+67 AEITLDAVTLE
-78 TNKRIVIIRS
+78 TNTRIVIIRS

-155 NQVRI
+155 NQVKI

-187 LTNNSSSTQG
+187 LTNNSSSTPG
-197 GAIYSGGTLILNNF
+197 GAIYSGGTLILNNC
-211 IITDNRAV
+211 IITDNHAV

-269 YEESTGQKVT
+269 YEESTGEKVT
-279 LPLTDHANVAK
+279 LPLTDCANVAK

-303 APEEPDNPDDTEDN
+303 APEEPDNPGDTEGN

-327 PDEPDEGEPDNPA
+327 PDEPDESEPDNPA
-340 ETPSDPPE
+340 ETPS
-348 QPDNGEDGDTPI
+348 
-360 EPEEPP
+360 
-366 TTPEEPQ
+366 EPQ

-388 RPVRPTKPVEPEPQP
+388 RPVRPTKPVKPDPQP

-417 RSAKLQGYGDGLL
+417 RSIKLQGYADGLI
-430 HEDDSL
+430 HEDDPL

-441 ATIVYRLLDD
+441 ATIVYRSLDD
-451 ESVAALSVPSSS
+451 ESVAALSVPSRS
-463 FTDVDASAWYAPFVL
+463 FTDVDASAWYAPSVL

-494 APDSPTTWVQLL
+494 APDSPTTWAQLL
-506 TVLGRFVERQECALQ
+506 TVLGRFVEQQECALQ

-556 GEAVEL
+556 GAAVNL